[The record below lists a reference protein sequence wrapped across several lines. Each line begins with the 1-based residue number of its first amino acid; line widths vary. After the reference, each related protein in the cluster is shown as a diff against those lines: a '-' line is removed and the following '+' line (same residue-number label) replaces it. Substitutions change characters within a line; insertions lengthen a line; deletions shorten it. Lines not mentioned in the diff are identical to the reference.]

1 MRAGRPDRASGDALR
16 RRVRYVL
23 PADDAVEALLV
34 HAGVARAGV
43 VAVEDLGRD
52 LDLGVLGHHL
62 RRDLDAVHDLDA
74 GLDDGVVPARAPTG
88 ETWRGDEVSSSTPS
102 IKDAGRDFMSLMLMK
117 LWIFVIPSQCSTSG
131 IRAWKR
137 VSCTP
142 ATL

>member
-1 MRAGRPDRASGDALR
+1 MRAGRPDRASSDALR
-16 RRVRYVL
+16 RRVRHVL
-23 PADDAVEALLV
+23 PADDPIQALLV

-43 VAVEDLGRD
+43 VAVEDLRRD

-88 ETWRGDEVSSSTPS
+88 EYVARRRRVSTPS

-117 LWIFVIPSQCSTSG
+117 L
-131 IRAWKR
+131 
-137 VSCTP
+137 
-142 ATL
+142 

>member
-1 MRAGRPDRASGDALR
+1 MCARPGRASSGDALR
-16 RRVRYVL
+16 RGVGHVL

-43 VAVEDLGRD
+43 VAVEDLGGD

-117 LWIFVIPSQCSTSG
+117 L
-131 IRAWKR
+131 
-137 VSCTP
+137 
-142 ATL
+142 